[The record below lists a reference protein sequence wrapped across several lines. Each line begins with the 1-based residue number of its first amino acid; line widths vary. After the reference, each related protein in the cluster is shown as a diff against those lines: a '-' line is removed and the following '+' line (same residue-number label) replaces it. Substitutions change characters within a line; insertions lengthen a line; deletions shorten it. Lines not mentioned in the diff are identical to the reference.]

1 MAKQT
6 ILWTVVPYG
15 RVPDGPLAGRWRVSI
30 VVSPRL
36 TPQAASEQVL
46 KAFPEFLDWPQT
58 LGQAKF
64 GLRIGAD
71 TVGLVPLSTPD
82 PGLWKKLFGPQTPV
96 AGFVFKDMSKVNLR
110 SYAVRNVLGFARKY
124 YGKLAVQAASNHPTL
139 LPWRSAHPD
148 LKGMLGALGTRTQH
162 ISLGDRQIEVALPGF
177 GRFFDGGDR
186 SIEGRLN
193 QTVFGPGSQYHAPVA
208 GIDAEEAGNPPQAGQ
223 MALRVLP
230 SDWHN
235 PALNGPDAALMGQ
248 FASADE
254 YTFYQ
259 ANRFYHREPPSA
271 AERKMRRPSYQDI
284 PPPPKAPEYDFH
296 RMVASYADYPMLLRA
311 LGLVIDCALEKNDAI
326 DSRIA
331 AGGGTAKSQMSLSIK
346 WSNNHKPADDT
357 TPRTAWQADKE
368 RFFARPR
375 GGDLERGLLRLLN
388 SDDGWGLTQKDK
400 PGLFDLYQLDPDGTA
415 LKTVGF
421 TLSAQNLVAKSLS
434 IRQVD
439 GEVTYTTGDKQPV
452 AALRSG
458 GLGVSR
464 HGRAAQVAQDA
475 AAADLKNQAV
485 EAGNGAKVVFFAEDV
500 LRGYR
505 VDVAAVPD
513 AVSPGKWHTLVC
525 ARRQLSPDQDE
536 RGGDAAGGR
545 GLRVRR
551 LDHQHGQRRRQSRR
565 SLPARIDVPLDRL
578 EPVHATARTDPAGQ
592 ARGRHGAA
600 KRGADRGDGP
610 GGAGSGVAATF
621 KAQKGTLPRLRFGQL
636 YRFRAR
642 VVDLAGNSLDRDDK
656 TLGVLENASDAAGYW
671 RFEPVDPPP
680 MVQRARLTEGESL
693 ERMVV
698 RSNYNANT
706 TAYLA
711 TSDFAT
717 AVALPASKDY
727 EYTALNERHLVP
739 PKSSQQQCEQH
750 GLFDPLFSDPAKIKD
765 AYAIASRE
773 AGTFYDPLP
782 GATVELITPAPLDA
796 VATTTAVPPALP
808 GPDNPV
814 GDRLSGGQYVIHREA
829 AMATPYLPDAA
840 AGGVALRALPGHTLP
855 GVTTEMVLGASCA
868 IRSLAQRR
876 ARDHG
881 RQQGR
886 LARCERLPPDPG
898 RARRGPDRN
907 ALRRGLRRR
916 WRAQVGRGGA
926 DLDAVRRQGADR
938 APVLCKLRPPRGD
951 PELRR
956 AALDLERR
964 RTQVRGRHGGDG
976 LPLDADA
983 VQAPDPRACHAAADL
998 PARADRA
1005 VAAADRRRALHRPA
1019 VPDRPPAW
1027 TVDRQVRD

>member
-15 RVPDGPLAGRWRVSI
+15 KVPDGPHAGRWRVSI

-36 TPQAASEQVL
+36 TPQAADEQIL

-58 LGQAKF
+58 LAQAHF

-71 TVGLVPLSTPD
+71 TVGLVPLGSPD
-82 PGLWKKLFGPQTPV
+82 AGLWKKLFGPQTPV

-110 SYAVRNVLGFARKY
+110 SYAVRNVLGFARKH

-177 GRFFDGGDR
+177 GRFFDDGER

-235 PALNGPDAALMGQ
+235 PALNGPDAALMSQ

-259 ANRFYHREPPSA
+259 ANRFYHREPPSD

-331 AGGGTAKSQMSLSIK
+331 AGGGTAKSLMSLSIK

-368 RFFARPR
+368 RFFTRPR

-388 SDDGWGLTQKDK
+388 SDDGWGLVQKDK

-434 IRQVD
+434 IRQID

-513 AVSPGKWHTLVC
+513 AVSPGKWHTLC
-525 ARRQLSPDQDE
+525 ARDGSY
-536 RGGDAAGGR
+536 
-545 GLRVRR
+545 R
-551 LDHQHGQRRRQSRR
+551 LIKTNEAVT
-565 SLPARIDVPLDRL
+565 LPADEGYVSGASTTSTASAGVNPDDHYLHESLFRWTGWSLCTPRPGLTLQAKPVPGTKLQSE
-578 EPVHATARTDPAGQ
+578 EPTEVTDQ
-592 ARGRHGAA
+592 AAQ
-600 KRGADRGDGP
+600 
-610 GGAGSGVAATF
+610 GSGVAATF

-656 TLGVLENASDAAGYW
+656 TIGDSGECQRRRRLLAVRAGRSAGHGAA
-671 RFEPVDPPP
+671 RPPDRRRIAGADGGP
-680 MVQRARLTEGESL
+680 QQLQR
-693 ERMVV
+693 
-698 RSNYNANT
+698 
-706 TAYLA
+706 
-711 TSDFAT
+711 
-717 AVALPASKDY
+717 
-727 EYTALNERHLVP
+727 H
-739 PKSSQQQCEQH
+739 H
-750 GLFDPLFSDPAKIKD
+750 H
-765 AYAIASRE
+765 
-773 AGTFYDPLP
+773 
-782 GATVELITPAPLDA
+782 
-796 VATTTAVPPALP
+796 
-808 GPDNPV
+808 
-814 GDRLSGGQYVIHREA
+814 RLSGDQRLRRGHR
-829 AMATPYLPDAA
+829 P
-840 AGGVALRALPGHTLP
+840 AGVEGLRVH
-855 GVTTEMVLGASCA
+855 
-868 IRSLAQRR
+868 RAQRTPSGAAEILATAMR
-876 ARDHG
+876 AARPVRSPVQRPAED
-881 RQQGR
+881 QGR
-886 LARCERLPPDPG
+886 LCH
-898 RARRGPDRN
+898 
-907 ALRRGLRRR
+907 
-916 WRAQVGRGGA
+916 
-926 DLDAVRRQGADR
+926 RQ
-938 APVLCKLRPPRGD
+938 PRS
-951 PELRR
+951 
-956 AALDLERR
+956 
-964 RTQVRGRHGGDG
+964 RH
-976 LPLDADA
+976 LL
-983 VQAPDPRACHAAADL
+983 
-998 PARADRA
+998 
-1005 VAAADRRRALHRPA
+1005 
-1019 VPDRPPAW
+1019 
-1027 TVDRQVRD
+1027 